1 MYYQTP
7 IADMLFVLYELHTAQ
22 KIEEIDVFKEF
33 NRTLVTD
40 FIKTTAQFS
49 EKVLFPLNILG
60 DQQGCKLQEKQV
72 TTPEGFKAAYQQF
85 SQGGWSAMS
94 CKTEH
99 GGLNM
104 PKRFH
109 SMIEEIFCSANLSF
123 SMYPG
128 LSFGAY
134 HTLDTYASSDIK
146 NKYLSKLAEGTYAGT
161 MCLTEPHCGTDLG
174 LCKTKAVPCDD
185 GAFTISGN
193 KIFISAGDHDLSEN
207 IIHLVLARTP
217 GAAPG
222 IRGISLF
229 VVPKFEIDDAGN
241 TLSNSKVECIAL
253 ENKMG
258 INGSATCSLV
268 FDQAQGWLVGELG
281 EGIKCMFSMMNRARL
296 AVGLQGLGLCE
307 IAYQGA
313 VSYAK
318 TRLQGHSLSKQNQPQ
333 TEPVS
338 IITHPDVRRMLLTM
352 RAYTQGCRAFG
363 SWVAME
369 YDSSKHA
376 INEQDRIDADEFVQL
391 TTPILKAFFTD
402 CAFECTNLGVQVFGG
417 HGYIKESG
425 MEQYVRDSRITQI
438 YEGTNGIQA
447 LDLIGRKLADKGGRN
462 LRHFFH
468 PIDRFL
474 QQHEKET
481 SLAPFLLPLKKS
493 FERLQKASIN
503 IAMIGLSNPEYAAA
517 VASEYL
523 RLFGL
528 VALAFMW
535 CKMAKISQLA
545 LLEPESELAN
555 THQFYQAKIATAS
568 FYMQKILPQN
578 SALFAIIMSSGQS
591 VMQLSED
598 QF

>member
-1 MYYQTP
+1 MNYQAP
-7 IADMLFVLYELHTAQ
+7 ITDMLFVLYELHRTQELEKITAF
-22 KIEEIDVFKEF
+22 EEF
-33 NRTLVTD
+33 NQTLVTD
-40 FIKTTAQFS
+40 LIKATAQFS
-49 EKVLFPLNILG
+49 EQTLFPLNQSG
-60 DQQGCKLQEKQV
+60 DQQGCQLQDKVV
-72 TTPEGFKAAYQQF
+72 TTPKGFKEAYLQF

-94 CKTEH
+94 CELEH

-104 PKRFH
+104 PKSFH

-134 HTLDTYASSDIK
+134 HTLNTYASEHIK
-146 NKYLSKLAEGTYAGT
+146 NKYLPKLADGTYSGT

-174 LCKTKAVPCDD
+174 LCKTKAIPCTDSS
-185 GAFTISGN
+185 FKLSGN
-193 KIFISAGDHDLSEN
+193 KIFISAGDHDLTEN

-217 GAAPG
+217 DSAAG

-229 VVPKFEIDDAGN
+229 VVPKFAIDDDGN
-241 TLSNSKVECIAL
+241 TLTTSNVECIAL

-258 INGSATCSLV
+258 IKGSATCSLV
-268 FDQAQGWLVGELG
+268 FEDAQGWLVGDLG
-281 EGIKCMFSMMNRARL
+281 KGIKCMFSMMNRARL
-296 AVGLQGLGLCE
+296 AVGMQGLGLCE
-307 IAYQGA
+307 VAYQGA
-313 VSYAK
+313 VEYAK
-318 TRLQGHSLSKQNQPQ
+318 TRLQGHSLSKSSPPQ
-333 TEPVS
+333 TEPVP
-338 IITHPDVRRMLLTM
+338 IIVHPDVRRMLMTM

-363 SWVAME
+363 SWVALQ
-369 YDSSKHA
+369 YDLSNNSQDAKQR
-376 INEQDRIDADEFVQL
+376 INSDEFVQL

-447 LDLIGRKLADKGGRN
+447 LDLIGRKLAEKGGRN

-468 PIDRFL
+468 PVDQFL
-474 QQHEKET
+474 KCNQDDL
-481 SLAPFLLPLKKS
+481 SLAPFLLPFKKA
-493 FERLQKASIN
+493 FQRLQKASAS
-503 IAMIGLSNPEYAAA
+503 IAMTGLSKPEYAAS

-535 CKMAKISQLA
+535 CKTAQVAQLA
-545 LLEPESELAN
+545 LLKPEQELAN
-555 THQFYQAKIATAS
+555 PHRFYSAKLDTAT
-568 FYMQKILPQN
+568 FYMQKLLPQN
-578 SALFAIIMSSGQS
+578 SALFASIMAGGKS
-591 VMQLSED
+591 VMNLPDD